1 MKMKMTSIKNMAV
14 YADIVNTSNA
24 LKKKKK
30 TMDFNYNK
38 ELDNILLSYS
48 FDDIDVLKQED
59 YNNELLFKNDYNVK

>member
-1 MKMKMTSIKNMAV
+1 MTSIKNMAV

-30 TMDFNYNK
+30 NNEFDYDK
-38 ELDNILLSYS
+38 ELEDILLSYS

-59 YNNELLFKNDYNVK
+59 YSNELFFKNDNNVK